1 MRAILLAAGVG
12 KRLGPAVQQPKCL
25 LEFGGRTL
33 LDRHLDALLAAGVQ
47 DITICVGYQADAIVN
62 ALTTRRS
69 PRTLMLYNP
78 IFTLGS
84 IVSLW
89 TARSALQASIPV
101 LVMDADVLYDPAI
114 LQRLVASE
122 HANCFL
128 LDRDFEAGEEPVKIC
143 LNGERIVEFRK
154 QIDPTLT
161 YNSCGESV
169 GFFKFDGATSL
180 ALAGIAHAYVAGGQR
195 DQPHEEAL
203 RELALQ
209 GTTFCGIEDV
219 TGLPWIE
226 IDFPEDIQRAR
237 DEILP
242 SIDGRTF

>member
-89 TARSALQASIPV
+89 TARSALQASNP
-101 LVMDADVLYDPAI
+101 
-114 LQRLVASE
+114 
-122 HANCFL
+122 
-128 LDRDFEAGEEPVKIC
+128 G
-143 LNGERIVEFRK
+143 
-154 QIDPTLT
+154 
-161 YNSCGESV
+161 
-169 GFFKFDGATSL
+169 
-180 ALAGIAHAYVAGGQR
+180 
-195 DQPHEEAL
+195 
-203 RELALQ
+203 
-209 GTTFCGIEDV
+209 
-219 TGLPWIE
+219 
-226 IDFPEDIQRAR
+226 AR
-237 DEILP
+237 DGCRRAL
-242 SIDGRTF
+242 